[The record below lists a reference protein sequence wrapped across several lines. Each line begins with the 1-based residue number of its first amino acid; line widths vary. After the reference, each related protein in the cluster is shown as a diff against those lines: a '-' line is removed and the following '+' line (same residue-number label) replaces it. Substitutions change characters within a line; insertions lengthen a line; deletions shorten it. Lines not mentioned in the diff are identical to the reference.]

1 MASDYW
7 SSVQSKSASAREFM
21 DHFAALLAVV
31 YIGAQ
36 SPYTIPGGSEL
47 TCRFGHASAGADV
60 QFVAVWWL
68 PIPCVAVPRAVLCP
82 GDASELNGYWAEI
95 CQGDRGG
102 LPAAAGCGQE
112 VSIDFVV
119 LYTAGV
125 RPSLLLERPRGR
137 CG

>member
-1 MASDYW
+1 
-7 SSVQSKSASAREFM
+7 M

-36 SPYTIPGGSEL
+36 SPYTIPVGSEL

-68 PIPCVAVPRAVLCP
+68 PIPCVAVPRAVLYP
-82 GDASELNGYWAEI
+82 GDASELNGYQAETR
-95 CQGDRGG
+95 QGDRGG

-119 LYTAGV
+119 TNLSLTTNLSAESSGRAGIEAV
-125 RPSLLLERPRGR
+125 GTN
-137 CG
+137 GTNT

>member
-7 SSVQSKSASAREFM
+7 SSVQSKSASARKFM

-60 QFVAVWWL
+60 QCVAVWWL
-68 PIPCVAVPRAVLCP
+68 PSVIIVVIFFERQNGP
-82 GDASELNGYWAEI
+82 AS
-95 CQGDRGG
+95 
-102 LPAAAGCGQE
+102 AAPLQE
-112 VSIDFVV
+112 SRF
-119 LYTAGV
+119 
-125 RPSLLLERPRGR
+125 
-137 CG
+137 

>member
-1 MASDYW
+1 
-7 SSVQSKSASAREFM
+7 M

-36 SPYTIPGGSEL
+36 SPYTIPVGSEL

-82 GDASELNGYWAEI
+82 GDASELNGCQVEI
-95 CQGDRGG
+95 FQGDRGDQ
-102 LPAAAGCGQE
+102 PAAAGCGQE

-125 RPSLLLERPRGR
+125 RPSLLLERSRGR

>member
-1 MASDYW
+1 
-7 SSVQSKSASAREFM
+7 M
-21 DHFAALLAVV
+21 DQFAALLAVV

-36 SPYTIPGGSEL
+36 SPYTIPVGSGL

-68 PIPCVAVPRAVLCP
+68 PIPCVAGPRAVSCP
-82 GDASELNGYWAEI
+82 GDAVELNGCQAEI

-119 LYTAGV
+119 TNLSLTTNLSAESSGRAGIEAV
-125 RPSLLLERPRGR
+125 GTN
-137 CG
+137 GTNT